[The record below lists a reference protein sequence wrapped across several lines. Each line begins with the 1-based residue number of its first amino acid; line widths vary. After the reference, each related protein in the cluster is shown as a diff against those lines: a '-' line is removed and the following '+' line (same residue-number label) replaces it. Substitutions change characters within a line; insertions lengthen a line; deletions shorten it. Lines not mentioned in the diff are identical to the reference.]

1 MLMSRICERSRDGK
15 VPFIWFWPEGA
26 ESCVMITHDVEERA
40 GLDFCG
46 HLMDVDQAFGV
57 PASFQIIPEERY
69 TLPTGFL
76 RELVRRGFEVNVQ
89 DLNHDG
95 RLFQDRAEF
104 ERRAVRIEQYRR
116 EFGASGFRSAVL
128 YRNQDWYDQLQFRF
142 DMSVPNVAHL
152 EPQRGGCCTV
162 MPYFVGRTLELPL
175 TTTQDYTLFHI
186 LGDYSISLWEQQV
199 DLILRRNGLISF
211 LVHPDYIRTL
221 ASAWCTSN
229 CYAISII
236 SAPIEDCGS
245 LCRGKSTVGGGN
257 EPPWNWCGKN
267 RDGRSLVLVLIEHE
281 LRKRP
286 SRMESSST

>member
-1 MLMSRICERSRDGK
+1 MGC
-15 VPFIWFWPEGA
+15 
-26 ESCVMITHDVEERA
+26 C
-40 GLDFCG
+40 
-46 HLMDVDQAFGV
+46 FGIV
-57 PASFQIIPEERY
+57 
-69 TLPTGFL
+69 L
-76 RELVRRGFEVNVQ
+76 
-89 DLNHDG
+89 
-95 RLFQDRAEF
+95 EF

-211 LVHPDYIRTL
+211 LVHPDYIRNSRERMVYL
-221 ASAWCTSN
+221 ELLRYLDYIRANRRLWFALPGEVDRWWRQRAAMELVWKESGW
-229 CYAISII
+229 AISGPGADRARIAHATIKDGELVYVI
-236 SAPIEDCGS
+236 STPEPSIALLGT
-245 LCRGKSTVGGGN
+245 ST
-257 EPPWNWCGKN
+257 
-267 RDGRSLVLVLIEHE
+267 DGTHSEGTH
-281 LRKRP
+281 
-286 SRMESSST
+286 SA